1 MRKKRGTEQSVP
13 LLTAN
18 KKLGFS
24 ETTSGISGVE
34 KPGFCAADSYFP
46 KRFLNSAFNAG
57 TIWNRSP
64 TTP

>member
-1 MRKKRGTEQSVP
+1 VP

-24 ETTSGISGVE
+24 ETTSGISGVK